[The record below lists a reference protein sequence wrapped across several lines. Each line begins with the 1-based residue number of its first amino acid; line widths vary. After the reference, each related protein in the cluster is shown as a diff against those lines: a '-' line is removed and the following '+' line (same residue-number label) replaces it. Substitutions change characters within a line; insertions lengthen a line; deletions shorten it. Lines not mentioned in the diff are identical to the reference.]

1 MYQINDRIAAIK
13 EIQRLLG
20 ISQTGKYDS
29 ETKDKVLNI
38 QESYGIEKTGTVDY
52 TTFNAILTEHNQNN
66 SAHMQYL
73 YAPNYP
79 YAEGDMNENV
89 YMIHNALSPVLKDYR
104 YDGDFPSGKYL
115 GKSTINAVNYLRSIF
130 GMLTSD
136 KIDEK
141 FINRLLL
148 ERDLL
153 ELKSAYG
160 K

>member
-20 ISQTGKYDS
+20 INQTGKYDA

-38 QESYGIEKTGTVDY
+38 QKSYGIEKTGAVDY
-52 TTFNAILTEHNQNN
+52 TTFNAILSEHNQKN
-66 SAHMQYL
+66 SSHMQYL

-79 YAEGDMNENV
+79 YVEGDLNENI
-89 YMIHNALSPVLKDYR
+89 YMIHNALYPVLKDYR
-104 YDGDFPSGKYL
+104 YDGDFPSGRYL

-136 KIDEK
+136 TIDEK
-141 FINRLLL
+141 FIRRLLL
-148 ERDLL
+148 ERDFL